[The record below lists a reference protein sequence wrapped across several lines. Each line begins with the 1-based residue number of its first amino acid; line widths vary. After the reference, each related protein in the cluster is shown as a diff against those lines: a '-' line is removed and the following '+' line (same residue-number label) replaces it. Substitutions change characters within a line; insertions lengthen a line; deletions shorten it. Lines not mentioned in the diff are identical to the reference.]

1 MEQNIIKKDI
11 EEVLSTAFLEY
22 AGYNLQRRTIPDVRD
37 GLKWGARQLIHAQML
52 GKFTYNKPFKKAI
65 KSVSQAMGF
74 SYVHGDAS
82 AYGTFIRMAKPFVM
96 NIPLQEA
103 KGNYGTLIDPDDHS
117 ASRYVEMRGS
127 EACSYLLKDLDKD
140 TITEWEDTYDLEGKF
155 PKVLPSKGF
164 WNLVNGCISIGS
176 GMSCSIPPFNLREL
190 NNELIRLLWNKNTTI
205 NLLPD
210 FPTGA
215 TILNR
220 NEVIESLNNG
230 NGKAC
235 KIRAKIEFD
244 SSERCFIVKEMPYST
259 YTNTICK
266 ELANIMQEDENCG
279 IKEFVDYTGQTPD
292 LRIYLTRNA
301 NPDKVLKNL
310 YKNTSLQ
317 TFYSINLIL
326 LDKGEKP
333 RLFSL
338 KEAMLAHLAH
348 EEEVYRRGFIF
359 DLNKIKNRI
368 HIIEGL
374 LKAISILDEVIALIK
389 GAADTKS
396 ASLGLQKIF
405 GFSEAQAKAILDIK
419 LARLAKIEI
428 NKLEKEK
435 NDLEKERDRIENI
448 LHNEELLKKE
458 IEKGL
463 REVAEKFGDER
474 RTKILNIEKEDEESQ
489 DNKWIN
495 INITNKNNLYI
506 TELSTLYTQKKG
518 GIGKKVIKLDKNEK
532 VILTNDVYSNK
543 NLLLFSNLGY
553 YYKINLTDI
562 NYENKISLVS
572 LLNLRENEKI
582 CQLITF
588 SNEDI
593 KSKEKIIT
601 FITKKGMIK
610 KSLLSEYNTSK
621 SIGIKAISLKED
633 DEVISIFID
642 NNKDNELGI
651 LTAQGNFLRITTNN
665 ISSIGRT
672 GQGVIGIKLKDNN
685 YVVSSKLI
693 PLKTKDIIFI
703 SKNGIGKRVEKDN
716 IVLSNRGTIG
726 KKVQRLKEQDIMVD
740 FLPSIQDDFVVNTT
754 NSKIKIKTN
763 DISILERSAQG
774 NTIVNLKDNQWV
786 VSLSYS

>member
-22 AGYNLQRRTIPDVRD
+22 AGYNLQRRAIPDVRD

-52 GKFTYNKPFKKAI
+52 GKFIYNKPFKKAI

-190 NNELIRLLWNKNTTI
+190 NNELIRLLWNKNITI

-220 NEVIESLNNG
+220 DEVIESLNNG

-292 LRIYLTRNA
+292 LRIYLTKNA

-348 EEEVYRRGFIF
+348 EEEVYKRSFKF

-389 GAADTKS
+389 GAADTRS

-405 GFSEAQAKAILDIK
+405 GFSEQQAKAILDIK
-419 LARLAKIEI
+419 LARLAKLEI

-463 REVAEKFGDER
+463 QETAKKFGDGR
-474 RTKILNIEKEDEESQ
+474 RTKILNIENQEDEP
-489 DNKWIN
+489 
-495 INITNKNNLYI
+495 
-506 TELSTLYTQKKG
+506 TEIRS
-518 GIGKKVIKLDKNEK
+518 
-532 VILTNDVYSNK
+532 
-543 NLLLFSNLGY
+543 LL
-553 YYKINLTDI
+553 INLTNQNNI
-562 NYENKISLVS
+562 FVSETSSLYSQRRGGVGNKFKLNDGEYVISTLSAESSDTILFFSQVGNFYHYQAGAIP
-572 LLNLRENEKI
+572 LEEKI
-582 CQLITF
+582 PVETLF
-588 SNEDI
+588 MI
-593 KSKEKIIT
+593 KSFEHIRAITSFNPKNSKRNII
-601 FITKKGMIK
+601 FFTKNGMMK
-610 KSLLSEYNTSK
+610 KSLLSEYNIK
-621 SIGIKAISLKED
+621 RAGGMRAIDLAQNDELGSIIFT
-633 DEVISIFID
+633 DEEKV
-642 NNKDNELGI
+642 GI
-651 LTAQGNFLRITTNN
+651 LTEKGQFLICETKDVRPVGRITK
-665 ISSIGRT
+665 
-672 GQGVIGIKLKDNN
+672 GVKGIKLNEGDSVVSAKVITNTAKQIVSITKNGYIKRTPLSEFNVTGRYTKGGKLQKFKDESDWLVDFFPVEDEKEVIIVSTGASIKVKLTDIALLGKNAQGSQSIKMREKD
-685 YVVSSKLI
+685 YVVGLSK
-693 PLKTKDIIFI
+693 
-703 SKNGIGKRVEKDN
+703 S
-716 IVLSNRGTIG
+716 
-726 KKVQRLKEQDIMVD
+726 
-740 FLPSIQDDFVVNTT
+740 
-754 NSKIKIKTN
+754 
-763 DISILERSAQG
+763 
-774 NTIVNLKDNQWV
+774 
-786 VSLSYS
+786 

>member
-22 AGYNLQRRTIPDVRD
+22 AGYNLQRRAIPDVRD

-190 NNELIRLLWNKNTTI
+190 NNELIRLLWNKNITI

-215 TILNR
+215 TILNKD
-220 NEVIESLNNG
+220 EVIESLNNG

-292 LRIYLTRNA
+292 LRIYLTKNA

-348 EEEVYRRGFIF
+348 EEEVYKRSFKF

-389 GAADTKS
+389 GAADTRS

-405 GFSEAQAKAILDIK
+405 GFSEEQAKAILDIK
-419 LARLAKIEI
+419 LARLAKLEI

-463 REVAEKFGDER
+463 QETAKKFGDGR
-474 RTKILNIEKEDEESQ
+474 RTKILNIENQEDEP
-489 DNKWIN
+489 
-495 INITNKNNLYI
+495 
-506 TELSTLYTQKKG
+506 TEIRS
-518 GIGKKVIKLDKNEK
+518 
-532 VILTNDVYSNK
+532 
-543 NLLLFSNLGY
+543 LL
-553 YYKINLTDI
+553 INLTNQNNI
-562 NYENKISLVS
+562 FVSETSSLYSQRRGGVGNKFKLNDGEYVISTLSAESSDTILFFSQVGNFYHYQAGAIP
-572 LLNLRENEKI
+572 LEEKI
-582 CQLITF
+582 PVETLF
-588 SNEDI
+588 MI
-593 KSKEKIIT
+593 KSFEYIRAITSFNPKNSKRNIIFFT
-601 FITKKGMIK
+601 RNGMMK
-610 KSLLSEYNTSK
+610 KSLLSEYNIK
-621 SIGIKAISLKED
+621 RAGGMRAIDLAQNDELRSIIFT
-633 DEVISIFID
+633 DEEKV
-642 NNKDNELGI
+642 GI
-651 LTAQGNFLRITTNN
+651 LTEKGQFLICETKDVRPVGRITK
-665 ISSIGRT
+665 
-672 GQGVIGIKLKDNN
+672 GVKGIKLNEGDF
-685 YVVSSKLI
+685 VVSAKVITNTAKQIVSI
-693 PLKTKDIIFI
+693 T
-703 SKNGIGKRVEKDN
+703 KNGYIKRTPLSEFNVTGRYTKGGKLQKFKDESDW
-716 IVLSNRGTIG
+716 L
-726 KKVQRLKEQDIMVD
+726 VD
-740 FLPSIQDDFVVNTT
+740 FLPVEDEKEVIIVSTGASIKV
-754 NSKIKIKTN
+754 KLA
-763 DISILERSAQG
+763 DIALLGKNAQG
-774 NTIVNLKDNQWV
+774 SQSIKMREKDCV
-786 VSLSYS
+786 VGLSKS

>member
-1 MEQNIIKKDI
+1 MEQNIVKKDI

-22 AGYNLQRRTIPDVRD
+22 AGYNLQRRAIPDVRD

-176 GMSCSIPPFNLREL
+176 GMSCSVPPFNLREL
-190 NNELIRLLWNKNTTI
+190 NNELIRLLWNKNIAI

-220 NEVIESLNNG
+220 DEVIESLNNG

-292 LRIYLTRNA
+292 LRIYLTKNA

-348 EEEVYRRGFIF
+348 EEEVYRQGFIF

-374 LKAISILDEVIALIK
+374 LKAISILDEIIALIK
-389 GAADTKS
+389 GAADTKN

-405 GFSEAQAKAILDIK
+405 GFSERQAKAILDIK
-419 LARLAKIEI
+419 LARLAKLEI

-435 NDLEKERDRIENI
+435 SDLEREKDRIENI
-448 LHNEELLKKE
+448 LYNEELLKKE
-458 IEKGL
+458 IEKG
-463 REVAEKFGDER
+463 
-474 RTKILNIEKEDEESQ
+474 
-489 DNKWIN
+489 
-495 INITNKNNLYI
+495 
-506 TELSTLYTQKKG
+506 
-518 GIGKKVIKLDKNEK
+518 
-532 VILTNDVYSNK
+532 
-543 NLLLFSNLGY
+543 
-553 YYKINLTDI
+553 
-562 NYENKISLVS
+562 
-572 LLNLRENEKI
+572 
-582 CQLITF
+582 TF
-588 SNEDI
+588 D
-593 KSKEKIIT
+593 
-601 FITKKGMIK
+601 
-610 KSLLSEYNTSK
+610 L
-621 SIGIKAISLKED
+621 
-633 DEVISIFID
+633 
-642 NNKDNELGI
+642 
-651 LTAQGNFLRITTNN
+651 
-665 ISSIGRT
+665 
-672 GQGVIGIKLKDNN
+672 
-685 YVVSSKLI
+685 
-693 PLKTKDIIFI
+693 
-703 SKNGIGKRVEKDN
+703 
-716 IVLSNRGTIG
+716 
-726 KKVQRLKEQDIMVD
+726 
-740 FLPSIQDDFVVNTT
+740 
-754 NSKIKIKTN
+754 
-763 DISILERSAQG
+763 
-774 NTIVNLKDNQWV
+774 
-786 VSLSYS
+786 

>member
-22 AGYNLQRRTIPDVRD
+22 AGYNLQRRAIPDVRD

-96 NIPLQEA
+96 NVPLQEA

-140 TITEWEDTYDLEGKF
+140 TITEWENTYDLEGKF

-220 NEVIESLNNG
+220 DEVIESLNNG

-389 GAADTKS
+389 GAADTRS

-405 GFSEAQAKAILDIK
+405 GFSEEQAKAILDIK
-419 LARLAKIEI
+419 LARLARLEI

-463 REVAEKFGDER
+463 QETAKKFGDGR
-474 RTKILNIEKEDEESQ
+474 RTKILNIENQEDEP
-489 DNKWIN
+489 
-495 INITNKNNLYI
+495 
-506 TELSTLYTQKKG
+506 TEIRS
-518 GIGKKVIKLDKNEK
+518 
-532 VILTNDVYSNK
+532 
-543 NLLLFSNLGY
+543 LL
-553 YYKINLTDI
+553 INLTNQNNI
-562 NYENKISLVS
+562 FVSETSSLYSQRRGGVGNKFKLNDGEYVISTLSAESSDTILFFSQVGNFYHYQAGAIP
-572 LLNLRENEKI
+572 LEEKI
-582 CQLITF
+582 PVETLF
-588 SNEDI
+588 MI
-593 KSKEKIIT
+593 KSFEYIQAITSFNPKNSKKNIIFFT
-601 FITKKGMIK
+601 RNGMMK
-610 KSLLSEYNTSK
+610 KSLLSEYNIK
-621 SIGIKAISLKED
+621 RAGGMKAIDLAQN
-633 DEVISIFID
+633 DELCSIIFTD
-642 NNKDNELGI
+642 EEKVGI
-651 LTAQGNFLRITTNN
+651 LTEKGQFLICEIKDVRPVGRITK
-665 ISSIGRT
+665 
-672 GQGVIGIKLKDNN
+672 GVKGIKLNEGDF
-685 YVVSSKLI
+685 VVSAKVITNTAKQIVSITRKGYIKRTPLSEFNITGRYTKGGKLQ
-693 PLKTKDIIFI
+693 KFKDE
-703 SKNGIGKRVEKDN
+703 SDW
-716 IVLSNRGTIG
+716 L
-726 KKVQRLKEQDIMVD
+726 VD
-740 FLPSIQDDFVVNTT
+740 FLPVEDEKEVIIVSTGASIKV
-754 NSKIKIKTN
+754 KIT
-763 DISILERSAQG
+763 DIALLGKNAQG
-774 NTIVNLKDNQWV
+774 TQSIKMKEGD
-786 VSLSYS
+786 SIIGLSKS

>member
-22 AGYNLQRRTIPDVRD
+22 AGYNLQRRAIPDVRD

-190 NNELIRLLWNKNTTI
+190 NNELIRLLWNKNITI

-220 NEVIESLNNG
+220 DEVIESLNNG

-235 KIRAKIEFD
+235 KIRARIEFD

-292 LRIYLTRNA
+292 LRIYLTKNA

-348 EEEVYRRGFIF
+348 EEEVYKRSFKF

-389 GAADTKS
+389 GAADTRS

-405 GFSEAQAKAILDIK
+405 GFSEEQAKAILDIK
-419 LARLAKIEI
+419 LARLAKLEI

-435 NDLEKERDRIENI
+435 SDLEKERDRIENI
-448 LHNEELLKKE
+448 LYNEELLKKE

-463 REVAEKFGDER
+463 QETAKKFGDGR
-474 RTKILNIEKEDEESQ
+474 RTKILNIENQEDEP
-489 DNKWIN
+489 
-495 INITNKNNLYI
+495 
-506 TELSTLYTQKKG
+506 TEIRS
-518 GIGKKVIKLDKNEK
+518 
-532 VILTNDVYSNK
+532 
-543 NLLLFSNLGY
+543 LL
-553 YYKINLTDI
+553 INLTNQNNI
-562 NYENKISLVS
+562 FVSETSSLYSQRRGGVGNKFKLNDGEYVISTLSAESSDTILFFSQVGNFYHYQAGAIP
-572 LLNLRENEKI
+572 LEEKI
-582 CQLITF
+582 PVETLF
-588 SNEDI
+588 MI
-593 KSKEKIIT
+593 KSFEYIRAITSFNPKNSKRNIIFFT
-601 FITKKGMIK
+601 RNGMMK
-610 KSLLSEYNTSK
+610 KSLLSEYNIK
-621 SIGIKAISLKED
+621 RAGGMRAIDLAQNDELCSIIFT
-633 DEVISIFID
+633 DEEKV
-642 NNKDNELGI
+642 GI
-651 LTAQGNFLRITTNN
+651 LTEKGQFLICETKDVRPVGRITK
-665 ISSIGRT
+665 
-672 GQGVIGIKLKDNN
+672 GVKGIKLNEGDFVISAKVITNTAKQIVSITKKGYIKRTPLSEFNVTGRYTKGGKLQKFKDE
-685 YVVSSKLI
+685 SDWL
-693 PLKTKDIIFI
+693 
-703 SKNGIGKRVEKDN
+703 
-716 IVLSNRGTIG
+716 
-726 KKVQRLKEQDIMVD
+726 VD
-740 FLPSIQDDFVVNTT
+740 FLPVEDEKEVIIVSTGASIKVKLT
-754 NSKIKIKTN
+754 
-763 DISILERSAQG
+763 DIALLGKNAQG
-774 NTIVNLKDNQWV
+774 SQSIKMREKDCV
-786 VSLSYS
+786 VGLSKS

>member
-22 AGYNLQRRTIPDVRD
+22 AGYNLQRRAIPDVRD

-52 GKFTYNKPFKKAI
+52 GKFIYNKPFKKAI

-140 TITEWEDTYDLEGKF
+140 TIAEWEDTYDLEGKF

-190 NNELIRLLWNKNTTI
+190 NNELIRLLWNKNITI

-220 NEVIESLNNG
+220 DEVIESLNNG

-292 LRIYLTRNA
+292 LRIYLTKNA

-348 EEEVYRRGFIF
+348 EEEVYKRSFKF

-368 HIIEGL
+368 HIIKGL

-389 GAADTKS
+389 GAADTRN

-405 GFSEAQAKAILDIK
+405 GFSEEQAKAILDIK
-419 LARLAKIEI
+419 LARLAKLEI

-463 REVAEKFGDER
+463 QETAKKFGDGR
-474 RTKILNIEKEDEESQ
+474 RTKILNIENQEDEP
-489 DNKWIN
+489 
-495 INITNKNNLYI
+495 
-506 TELSTLYTQKKG
+506 TEIRS
-518 GIGKKVIKLDKNEK
+518 
-532 VILTNDVYSNK
+532 
-543 NLLLFSNLGY
+543 LL
-553 YYKINLTDI
+553 INLTNQNNI
-562 NYENKISLVS
+562 FVSETSSLYSQRRGGVGNKFKLNDGEYVISTLSAESSDTILFFSQVGNFYHYQAGAIP
-572 LLNLRENEKI
+572 LEEKI
-582 CQLITF
+582 PVETLF
-588 SNEDI
+588 MI
-593 KSKEKIIT
+593 KSFEYIRAITSFNPKSSKRNII
-601 FITKKGMIK
+601 FFTKNGMMK
-610 KSLLSEYNTSK
+610 KSLLSEYNIK
-621 SIGIKAISLKED
+621 RVGGMRAIDLAQNDELCSIIFT
-633 DEVISIFID
+633 DEEKV
-642 NNKDNELGI
+642 GI
-651 LTAQGNFLRITTNN
+651 LTEKGQFLICETKDIRPVGRITK
-665 ISSIGRT
+665 
-672 GQGVIGIKLKDNN
+672 GVKGIKLNEGDFVISAKVITNTAKQIISITRKGYIKRTPLGEFNVTGRYTKGGKLQKFKDE
-685 YVVSSKLI
+685 SDWL
-693 PLKTKDIIFI
+693 
-703 SKNGIGKRVEKDN
+703 
-716 IVLSNRGTIG
+716 
-726 KKVQRLKEQDIMVD
+726 VD
-740 FLPSIQDDFVVNTT
+740 FLPVEDEKEVIIVSTGASIKVKLT
-754 NSKIKIKTN
+754 
-763 DISILERSAQG
+763 DIALLGKNAQG
-774 NTIVNLKDNQWV
+774 SQSIKMREKDCV
-786 VSLSYS
+786 VGLSKS

>member
-1 MEQNIIKKDI
+1 MEQNLIRKDI
-11 EEVLSTAFLEY
+11 EEALSTAFLEY
-22 AGYNLQRRTIPDVRD
+22 AGYNLQRRAIPDVRD

-96 NIPLQEA
+96 NVPLQEA

-127 EACSYLLKDLDKD
+127 EACSYLLKDLDKN

-164 WNLVNGCISIGS
+164 WNLTNGCISIGS
-176 GMSCSIPPFNLREL
+176 GMSCSIPPFNLKEL
-190 NNELIRLLWNKNTTI
+190 NSELIKLLWDKNITI

-220 NEVIESLNNG
+220 DEVIESLNNG

-235 KIRAKIEFD
+235 KIRASVEFD
-244 SSERCFIVKEMPYST
+244 SVERCFIVKEMPYST

-292 LRIYLTRNA
+292 LRIYLTKNA
-301 NPDKVLKNL
+301 NPDKVLRNL

-317 TFYSINLIL
+317 TFYSINLVL

-348 EEEVYRRGFIF
+348 EEEVYKRSFIF

-389 GAADTKS
+389 GASDTHN
-396 ASLGLQKIF
+396 ASLGLQQVF
-405 GFSEAQAKAILDIK
+405 GFSETQAKAILDIK
-419 LARLAKIEI
+419 LARLAKLEI

-435 NDLEKERDRIENI
+435 SDLEIERARIENI
-448 LHNEELLKKE
+448 LSHEELLKKE

-463 REVAEKFGDER
+463 REVSEKFGDSR
-474 RTKILNIEKEDEESQ
+474 RTKILNIETENDEP
-489 DNKWIN
+489 
-495 INITNKNNLYI
+495 
-506 TELSTLYTQKKG
+506 TEIRS
-518 GIGKKVIKLDKNEK
+518 
-532 VILTNDVYSNK
+532 
-543 NLLLFSNLGY
+543 LL
-553 YYKINLTDI
+553 INLTNQNNI
-562 NYENKISLVS
+562 FVSEASSLYIQKRGGVGNKFKLNDGEYVISTSSAKTTDTILFFSQVGNFYHYQAGAIPIDEKLPIES
-572 LLNLRENEKI
+572 LFL
-582 CQLITF
+582 
-588 SNEDI
+588 I
-593 KSKEKIIT
+593 KSYERICNFTSFNSDNLKKNII
-601 FITKKGMIK
+601 FFTKNGMMK
-610 KSLLSEYNTSK
+610 KSLLSEYN
-621 SIGIKAISLKED
+621 IKRAGGAKALDLENN
-633 DEVISIFID
+633 DEICSVIFV
-642 NNKDNELGI
+642 NEEKVGI
-651 LTAQGNFLRITTNN
+651 LTEFGQFLICETKDIRAVGRIAKGVKAIKLNENDSITSARTIPEGVKEFVSVTGNGYIKRTSASEFVVT
-665 ISSIGRT
+665 GRYT
-672 GQGVIGIKLKDNN
+672 KGGKLQKLKDESD
-685 YVVSSKLI
+685 YLI
-693 PLKTKDIIFI
+693 
-703 SKNGIGKRVEKDN
+703 
-716 IVLSNRGTIG
+716 
-726 KKVQRLKEQDIMVD
+726 D
-740 FLPSIQDDFVVNTT
+740 FLPILSENNLIITSTSAQ
-754 NSKIKIKTN
+754 IKVDIK
-763 DISILERSAQG
+763 DISLLGKGAQG
-774 NTIVNLKDNQWV
+774 TKSLKMKDKDKIIG
-786 VSLSYS
+786 LSKF

>member
-22 AGYNLQRRTIPDVRD
+22 AGYNLQRRAIPDVRD

-190 NNELIRLLWNKNTTI
+190 NNELIRLLWNKNITI

-220 NEVIESLNNG
+220 DEVIESLNNG

-235 KIRAKIEFD
+235 KIRARIEFD

-292 LRIYLTRNA
+292 LRIYLTKNA

-348 EEEVYRRGFIF
+348 EEEVYKRSFKF

-389 GAADTKS
+389 GAADTRS

-405 GFSEAQAKAILDIK
+405 GFSEEQAKAILDIK
-419 LARLAKIEI
+419 LARLAKLEI

-435 NDLEKERDRIENI
+435 SDLEKERDRIENI
-448 LHNEELLKKE
+448 LYNEELLKKE
-458 IEKGL
+458 IEKGIQ
-463 REVAEKFGDER
+463 ETAKKFGDGR
-474 RTKILNIEKEDEESQ
+474 RTKILNIENQEDEP
-489 DNKWIN
+489 
-495 INITNKNNLYI
+495 
-506 TELSTLYTQKKG
+506 TEIRS
-518 GIGKKVIKLDKNEK
+518 
-532 VILTNDVYSNK
+532 
-543 NLLLFSNLGY
+543 LL
-553 YYKINLTDI
+553 INLTNQNNI
-562 NYENKISLVS
+562 FVSETSSLYSQRRGGVGNKFKLNDGEYVISTLSAESSDTILFFSQVGNFYHYQAGAIP
-572 LLNLRENEKI
+572 LEEKI
-582 CQLITF
+582 PVETLF
-588 SNEDI
+588 MI
-593 KSKEKIIT
+593 KSFEYIRAITSFNPKNSKRNIIFFT
-601 FITKKGMIK
+601 RNGMMK
-610 KSLLSEYNTSK
+610 KSLLSEYNIK
-621 SIGIKAISLKED
+621 RAGGMRAIDLAQNDELCSIIFT
-633 DEVISIFID
+633 DEEKV
-642 NNKDNELGI
+642 GI
-651 LTAQGNFLRITTNN
+651 LTEKGQFLICETKDVRPVGRITK
-665 ISSIGRT
+665 
-672 GQGVIGIKLKDNN
+672 GVKGIKLNEGDFVISAKVITNTAKQIVSITKKGYIKRTPLSEFNVTGRYTKGGKLQKFKDE
-685 YVVSSKLI
+685 SDWL
-693 PLKTKDIIFI
+693 
-703 SKNGIGKRVEKDN
+703 
-716 IVLSNRGTIG
+716 
-726 KKVQRLKEQDIMVD
+726 VD
-740 FLPSIQDDFVVNTT
+740 FLPVEDEKEVIIVSTGASIKVKLT
-754 NSKIKIKTN
+754 
-763 DISILERSAQG
+763 DIALLGKNAQG
-774 NTIVNLKDNQWV
+774 SQSIKMREKDCV
-786 VSLSYS
+786 VGLSKS

>member
-22 AGYNLQRRTIPDVRD
+22 AGYNLQRRAIPDVRD

-52 GKFTYNKPFKKAI
+52 GKFIYNKPFKKAI

-140 TITEWEDTYDLEGKF
+140 TIAEWEDTYDLEGKF

-190 NNELIRLLWNKNTTI
+190 NNELIRLLWNKNITI

-220 NEVIESLNNG
+220 DEVIESLNNG

-292 LRIYLTRNA
+292 LRIYLTKNA

-348 EEEVYRRGFIF
+348 EEEVYKRSFKF

-389 GAADTKS
+389 GAADTRS
-396 ASLGLQKIF
+396 ASLGLQKTF
-405 GFSEAQAKAILDIK
+405 GFSEEQAKAILDIK
-419 LARLAKIEI
+419 LARLAKLEI

-435 NDLEKERDRIENI
+435 SDLEKERDRIENI
-448 LHNEELLKKE
+448 LYNEELLKKE
-458 IEKGL
+458 IEKDL
-463 REVAEKFGDER
+463 QETAKKFGDGR
-474 RTKILNIEKEDEESQ
+474 RTKILNIENQEDEP
-489 DNKWIN
+489 
-495 INITNKNNLYI
+495 
-506 TELSTLYTQKKG
+506 TEIRS
-518 GIGKKVIKLDKNEK
+518 
-532 VILTNDVYSNK
+532 
-543 NLLLFSNLGY
+543 LL
-553 YYKINLTDI
+553 INLTNQNNI
-562 NYENKISLVS
+562 FVSEISSLYSQRKGGVGNKFKLNDGEYVISTLSAESSDTVLFFS
-572 LLNLRENEKI
+572 QVGNFYHYQAGAIPLEEKI
-582 CQLITF
+582 PIETLF
-588 SNEDI
+588 MI
-593 KSKEKIIT
+593 KSFEYIRAITSFNPRNSKRNIIFFT
-601 FITKKGMIK
+601 RNGMMK
-610 KSLLSEYNTSK
+610 KSLLSEYNIK
-621 SIGIKAISLKED
+621 RAGGMRAIDLAQNDELCSIIFT
-633 DEVISIFID
+633 DEEKV
-642 NNKDNELGI
+642 GI
-651 LTAQGNFLRITTNN
+651 LTEKGQFLICETKDVRPVGRITK
-665 ISSIGRT
+665 
-672 GQGVIGIKLKDNN
+672 GVKGIKLNEGDF
-685 YVVSSKLI
+685 VVSAKAITNTAKQIVSI
-693 PLKTKDIIFI
+693 T
-703 SKNGIGKRVEKDN
+703 KNGYIKRTPLSEFNVTGRYTKGGKLQKFKDESDW
-716 IVLSNRGTIG
+716 L
-726 KKVQRLKEQDIMVD
+726 VD
-740 FLPSIQDDFVVNTT
+740 FLSVEDEKEVIIVSTGASIKVKLT
-754 NSKIKIKTN
+754 
-763 DISILERSAQG
+763 DIALLGKNAQG
-774 NTIVNLKDNQWV
+774 SQSIKMREKDCV
-786 VSLSYS
+786 VGLSKS

>member
-22 AGYNLQRRTIPDVRD
+22 AGYNLQRRAIPDVRD

-96 NIPLQEA
+96 NVPLQEA

-190 NNELIRLLWNKNTTI
+190 NNELIRLLWNKNITI

-220 NEVIESLNNG
+220 DEVIESLNNG

-292 LRIYLTRNA
+292 LRIYLTKNA

-338 KEAMLAHLAH
+338 KKAMLAHLAH
-348 EEEVYRRGFIF
+348 EEEVYKRSFKF

-389 GAADTKS
+389 GAADTRS

-405 GFSEAQAKAILDIK
+405 GFSEEQSKAILDIK
-419 LARLAKIEI
+419 LARLAKLEI

-463 REVAEKFGDER
+463 QETAKKFGDGR
-474 RTKILNIEKEDEESQ
+474 RTKILNIENQEDEP
-489 DNKWIN
+489 
-495 INITNKNNLYI
+495 
-506 TELSTLYTQKKG
+506 TEIRS
-518 GIGKKVIKLDKNEK
+518 
-532 VILTNDVYSNK
+532 
-543 NLLLFSNLGY
+543 LL
-553 YYKINLTDI
+553 INLTNQNNI
-562 NYENKISLVS
+562 FVSETSSLYSQRRGGVGNKFKLNDGEYVISTLSAESSDTILFFSQVGNFYHYQAGAIP
-572 LLNLRENEKI
+572 LEEKI
-582 CQLITF
+582 PVETLF
-588 SNEDI
+588 MI
-593 KSKEKIIT
+593 KSFEYIRAITSFNPKNSKRNIIFFT
-601 FITKKGMIK
+601 RNGMMK
-610 KSLLSEYNTSK
+610 KSLLSEYNIK
-621 SIGIKAISLKED
+621 RAGGMRAIDLAQNDELCSIIFT
-633 DEVISIFID
+633 DEEKV
-642 NNKDNELGI
+642 GI
-651 LTAQGNFLRITTNN
+651 LTEKGQFLICETKDVRPVGRITK
-665 ISSIGRT
+665 
-672 GQGVIGIKLKDNN
+672 GVKGIKLNEGDFVISAKVITNTAKQIVSITRKGYIKRTPLGEFNVTGRYTKGGKLQKFKDE
-685 YVVSSKLI
+685 SDWL
-693 PLKTKDIIFI
+693 
-703 SKNGIGKRVEKDN
+703 
-716 IVLSNRGTIG
+716 
-726 KKVQRLKEQDIMVD
+726 VD
-740 FLPSIQDDFVVNTT
+740 FLPVEDEKEVIIVSTGASIKVKLT
-754 NSKIKIKTN
+754 
-763 DISILERSAQG
+763 DIALLGKNAQG
-774 NTIVNLKDNQWV
+774 SQSIKMREKDCV
-786 VSLSYS
+786 VGLSKS